1 MASTSQQYLKDKE
14 GNIFSPVVSSQSVYW
29 RGAQLIYKKS

>member
-1 MASTSQQYLKDKE
+1 MEVYQQYLKDKN

-29 RGAQLIYKKS
+29 GGHS